1 MAFDFIEQG
10 QGPALLFLPG
20 SYSSHAAWRGV
31 QKALQGSYRLISTS
45 LPGYGG
51 SAEFRDLSTRDM
63 TAMTDFV
70 ARVVDRVGEP
80 VHLVG
85 HSYGGLAVLASALSG
100 RVKPLSLITF
110 EANPIFSRGGNG
122 GFPWTGAVDDMLASF
137 RAAVM
142 ADRPDAAA
150 IIIDFWGR
158 PGAFAAMP
166 AVFQELCRT
175 SARTNLLDWHTAI
188 GFAPHVT
195 EYCAITAPAT
205 IVRGEYANPSIVDIS
220 NEIVNAAK
228 RATLKVVPGSGHFLI
243 STHPRECAAIVDAH
257 MDACLAA

>member
-51 SAEFRDLSTRDM
+51 TVEFRDLSTRDM
-63 TAMTDFV
+63 TTMTDFV
-70 ARVVDRVGEP
+70 ARVVDRAGEP

-85 HSYGGLAVLASALSG
+85 HSYGGLTLLASVLSQK
-100 RVKPLSLITF
+100 VKPLSLITF
-110 EANPIFSRGGNG
+110 EGNPIFSRRGNG
-122 GFPWTGAVDDMLASF
+122 AFAWAGDVDDMLVRF
-137 RAAVM
+137 KAAVM
-142 ADRPDAAA
+142 AGRPDAAA

-158 PGAFAAMP
+158 PGGFVAMP
-166 AVFQELCRT
+166 EAFQDLCRA
-175 SARTNLLDWHTAI
+175 SAFTNLLDWQTAI
-188 GFAPHVT
+188 GFAPDLS

-205 IVRGEYANPSIVDIS
+205 IVRGEYANRALIDIS

-243 STHPRECAAIVDAH
+243 STHPGECAAIIDAH
-257 MDACLAA
+257 MDAYLAA